1 MAQHLYQYEQI
12 MMKKDLGILRDS
24 PYIINTLQNFFTSLK
39 RYSII
44 ESLYSLQFLLSV
56 IDLGDSDVGES
67 VLGDSDTFLHL
78 IASRVRSI
86 MADAK

>member
-1 MAQHLYQYEQI
+1 MARHLYQYEQI
-12 MMKKDLGILRDS
+12 MMKKDLGILCA
-24 PYIINTLQNFFTSLK
+24 YINNTLLNFFTSLK
-39 RYSII
+39 QYSII

-56 IDLGDSDVGES
+56 IDLGNSDVGES
-67 VLGDSDTFLHL
+67 VLGDSDTFLPL